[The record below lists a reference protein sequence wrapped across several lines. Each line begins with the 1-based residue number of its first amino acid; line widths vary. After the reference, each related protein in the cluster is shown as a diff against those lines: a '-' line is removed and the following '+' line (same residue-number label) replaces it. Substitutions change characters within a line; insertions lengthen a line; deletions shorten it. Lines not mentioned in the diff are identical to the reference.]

1 MRDEVKLALLR
12 SGLPGKL
19 RSAMARGRRAL
30 TVSKRA
36 VKDLGMAALT
46 RPEIYGRL
54 RMQALQNDP
63 ITILCYHTLG
73 PDTDQMDAWT
83 VLRLRDF
90 RAQIDMLRRD
100 YDIVSLD
107 QALDGPGDRPQAV
120 LTFDDGDPGLFRHL
134 LPIVQAEA
142 LPVTLY
148 VATGQIA
155 DRQAYWFDRIMN
167 ALQSEGQRRINLNE
181 EGLGAW
187 NIGPAR
193 GAARWQVISDLLE
206 RLKTLPPHQREAL
219 TDRIVVQAAPVTLP
233 KQPVGPMRLSQ
244 LHQIASEP
252 LFTIGAHSHCH
263 DLLDQIPLD
272 QAAASITQSRE
283 LLQDWTDREIR
294 HFAYPNGNHNA
305 ALQAE
310 LTRQGFR
317 SATVLDNALT
327 PRGAP
332 PMALSRIGVGRY
344 DSLARLRLRMVGR

>member
-1 MRDEVKLALLR
+1 MRDEVKLAILR
-12 SGLPGKL
+12 TGVPGRL
-19 RSAMARGRRAL
+19 RIAMARGQQAL
-30 TVSKRA
+30 TETKRA
-36 VKDLGMAALT
+36 VKDLGVAALT
-46 RPEIYGRL
+46 RPRSYDRL
-54 RMQALQNDP
+54 RARALQGDP

-73 PDTDQMDAWT
+73 PDSDHMDAWT

-100 YDIVSLD
+100 YDIVGLD
-107 QALDGPGDRPQAV
+107 RALEGPGDRPQAV

-134 LPIVQAEA
+134 LPIVRAEA

-155 DRQAYWFDRIMN
+155 DRQPYWFDRIMN
-167 ALQSEGQRRINLNE
+167 ALQGEGQRRINLKE

-187 NIGPAR
+187 NIGPGR
-193 GAARWQVISDLLE
+193 GVSRWQAISDLLE

-219 TDRIVVQAAPVTLP
+219 TDRVVVQAAPVTLP
-233 KQPVGPMRLSQ
+233 KHPVGPMRLSQ
-244 LHQIASEP
+244 LRQMASEP
-252 LFTIGAHSHCH
+252 LITIGAHSHCH
-263 DLLDQIPLD
+263 NLLDQIPPD
-272 QAAASITQSRE
+272 QAAASIARSRQ
-283 LLQDWTDREIR
+283 LLQDWTGREIR

-305 ALQAE
+305 ALHDE
-310 LTRQGFR
+310 LARQGFR

-344 DSLARLRLRMVGR
+344 DSLARLRLRMVGK